1 MNGIVYCKAFRA
13 VFVVFILLSIAS
25 CKAWNPNRMFLADKD
40 YPYQDLSDSLPQ
52 QIRLGPGDR
61 ISVQILTNDGY
72 TMLTPGL
79 TSPEGG
85 FNRGPN
91 VFDVDQLGYIRLPF
105 IDTLFVNGKTQREV
119 ETAIERAFEAYFI
132 NPFAQIE
139 VVNRRAF
146 VFPASEQ
153 GVVVPL
159 TSENM
164 TLIEVLAHA
173 GGIPSTGKAYQIK
186 LIRDGVDGKYLVSQI
201 DLRDIES
208 LDQIGVFVH
217 HGDVVY
223 IDPVFQATFL
233 TQVAPIFTLVATV
246 VSIFTLVRVLNP

>member
-1 MNGIVYCKAFRA
+1 MNGLVHCKAFKL
-13 VFVVFILLSIAS
+13 VFVVFVVLSMAS
-25 CKAWNPNRMFLADKD
+25 CRAWNPNRMFVTDD
-40 YPYQDLSDSLPQ
+40 GYSFHDLSDSLPQ
-52 QIRLGPGDR
+52 QIRLGAGDR

-85 FNRGPN
+85 FSRASNE
-91 VFDVDQLGYIRLPF
+91 FDVDQSGYIRLPF

-119 ETAIERAFEAYFI
+119 ERAIEEAFEAYFI

-159 TSENM
+159 TAENM
-164 TLIEVLAHA
+164 TLIEVLAFA
-173 GGIPSTGKAYQIK
+173 GGIPPTGKSYQIK
-186 LIRDGVDGKYLVSQI
+186 LIRDGADGKYLVSQI

-208 LDQIGVFVH
+208 IDQIGVFVH
-217 HGDVVY
+217 HGDVIY

-233 TQVAPIFTLVATV
+233 TQVAPVFTLIASI
-246 VSIFTLVRVLNP
+246 VSIFTLVRVLNR